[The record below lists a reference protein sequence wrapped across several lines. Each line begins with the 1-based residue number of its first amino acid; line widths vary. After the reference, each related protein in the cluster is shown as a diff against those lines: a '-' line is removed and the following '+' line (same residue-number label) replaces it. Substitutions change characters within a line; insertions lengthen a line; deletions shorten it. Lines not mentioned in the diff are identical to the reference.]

1 MNSARIMWINSA
13 IFLLMLLVSVFTLMR
28 KPEFP
33 SAPDLDG
40 VRREVQAIIM
50 KESTN
55 TNVVEERLPNLGQ
68 KNLFS
73 TIIALPTPTPAP
85 TRTPDPGPSIEEVL
99 ANYKLSVALK
109 SFANFQDQRTQKET
123 MVKLNESFQVDFKG
137 KSYEIKLIEID
148 SKKFTAVV
156 EMKNLIGERQ
166 TKSYS
171 MF

>member
-33 SAPDLDG
+33 SPPDLDG
-40 VRREVQAIIM
+40 ARREVQAIIM

-156 EMKNLIGERQ
+156 EMKNLIGEKQ